1 VITFADSQTGPT
13 TTHRVIEK
21 HQGESSIR
29 FRTKGDA
36 NEDPDP
42 EPVYRDEIVGVVTL
56 SVPLIGYLIGF
67 AQSQLGWVVLV
78 VLPMVS
84 LIVSELWELYEA
96 AETDEAAGP

>member
-1 VITFADSQTGPT
+1 M
-13 TTHRVIEK
+13 
-21 HQGESSIR
+21 
-29 FRTKGDA
+29 
-36 NEDPDP
+36 
-42 EPVYRDEIVGVVTL
+42 GVVTL